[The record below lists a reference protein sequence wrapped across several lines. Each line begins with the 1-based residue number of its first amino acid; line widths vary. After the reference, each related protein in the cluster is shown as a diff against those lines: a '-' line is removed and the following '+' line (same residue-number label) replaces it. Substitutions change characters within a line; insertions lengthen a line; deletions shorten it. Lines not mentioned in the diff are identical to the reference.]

1 MFAVALG
8 LAKSAHGA
16 TPDDHIATDDYIR
29 RETEKSLDEVEHVF
43 QLEQAPPPACTSAK
57 HTRVPPTSS
66 PGAHAVWWLQ
76 LKASLPGQHVGASTA
91 GPSDARK
98 AAALDGMSGE
108 ALRHLQTASSIGL
121 SAEGAELFTGIGR
134 GSSSRAEDVPA
145 KPAGKVTWAA
155 LRPGHDFRMPGIL
168 EPDTPAVDAAAQRSS
183 IWGAFHRGAVAGDL
197 AGSNSAA
204 DRLSAAFLLV
214 QEQST
219 PAASKEP

>member
-8 LAKSAHGA
+8 LAKSAHEPIA

-155 LRPGHDFRMPGIL
+155 LRPGHDFRPV
-168 EPDTPAVDAAAQRSS
+168 DTGWFDRKSPWSVSSRARVAARSGRS
-183 IWGAFHRGAVAGDL
+183 CSFHIA
-197 AGSNSAA
+197 
-204 DRLSAAFLLV
+204 
-214 QEQST
+214 
-219 PAASKEP
+219 